1 MLSFPKS
8 VLALALASA
17 SLFAADFSKHS
28 LTELQNL
35 AGNVKPEDALDYKIE
50 IHKRIDQMTVR
61 DARAFMQGMR
71 ENTRNAQ
78 DKMTHEEWRQYKI
91 AVCEANRKQIDSMT
105 VKKAREIGVFKKQ
118 HLGRGECVLLGKE
131 QLKKPPRKEP
141 L

>member
-35 AGNVKPEDALDYKIE
+35 AGKVKPEDALDYKIE

-61 DARAFMQGMR
+61 
-71 ENTRNAQ
+71 
-78 DKMTHEEWRQYKI
+78 
-91 AVCEANRKQIDSMT
+91 
-105 VKKAREIGVFKKQ
+105 
-118 HLGRGECVLLGKE
+118 
-131 QLKKPPRKEP
+131 
-141 L
+141 